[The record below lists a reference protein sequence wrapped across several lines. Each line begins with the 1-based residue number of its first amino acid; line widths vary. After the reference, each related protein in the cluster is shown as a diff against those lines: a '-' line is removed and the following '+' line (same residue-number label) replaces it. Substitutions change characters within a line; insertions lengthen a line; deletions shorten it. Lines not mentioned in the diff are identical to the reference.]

1 MYPITD
7 LYGVQ
12 KQAGQS
18 DAEIRLPHL
27 SLIKSKISK
36 IKKISNVVVLPLFVS
51 TMVLGSCGGSGSA
64 SPSASD
70 PVVSEDNTSMTSG
83 GSGVMLNHG
92 TEMTTA
98 FSGFIIGNAYIV
110 DGNDKKITTSEV
122 PLNSTFSIVYE
133 GVKNYT
139 LKDGKA
145 FPGLSIQVIDN
156 NQKTIISEADLLAS
170 YADGLSEGDA
180 SVLRATITVGDPMKP
195 GKYICSIQ
203 VVDKNNVDSGI
214 GSTWEF
220 EVK

>member
-1 MYPITD
+1 M
-7 LYGVQ
+7 
-12 KQAGQS
+12 
-18 DAEIRLPHL
+18 
-27 SLIKSKISK
+27 
-36 IKKISNVVVLPLFVS
+36 KKIANVVAFPLLVS

-64 SPSASD
+64 SPSVSD
-70 PVVSEDNTSMTSG
+70 PVVSEDNTTMTSE
-83 GSGVMLNHG
+83 GSGAMLNHG
-92 TEMTTA
+92 TEMTTG
-98 FSGFIIGNAYIV
+98 FSGFALENVYIV
-110 DGNDKKITTSEV
+110 DGSDNKISTSEV

-156 NQKTIISEADLLAS
+156 DQKTIISEADLLAS
-170 YADGLSEGDA
+170 YTDGLSEKDA
-180 SVLRATITVGDPMKP
+180 SVLRATITVGNPMKP

-203 VVDKNNVDSGI
+203 VVDKNNGDSTI